1 MDIHKYLGKYTFV
14 FMFDFQVCNKH
25 FMGKDKQT
33 EFIPDPRTYSFI

>member
-14 FMFDFQVCNKH
+14 FMFDFQVCKH